1 MTTSEVLAGCPEFTF
16 PYHIGSRCSG
26 AIGDE
31 IRRMSPDRVVVIA
44 DENVLNLHGASL
56 DALRDAVDTKIVVV
70 PNGEQ
75 AKTASVLISVLSESI
90 ELGVTR
96 RSVVVTFGGGAVGN
110 LGGLVASLLFR
121 GVRLVHLPTST
132 IGAFDSVLS
141 MKRAVNS
148 QVGKNQLGAY
158 HRPTAVMVDTD
169 WFKTL
174 PAEFAR
180 GGWCEEAKNALAID
194 PGSIDTL
201 RRVVVSGDS
210 HSRWLE
216 LLQLSLGGKMRVMD
230 DDPYERGR
238 GLILE
243 YGHTVGHA
251 IEYASIASE
260 TAVPHGDA
268 IALGM
273 IAAARIAESMGYLD
287 ADVALLHEKL
297 AADVGAPTRLPVDLD
312 VRRVVSL
319 VQSDNKRGLLPCRE
333 DEVAMV
339 LLAGLGEA
347 VVARP
352 DGLPLTAVPR
362 DLMSSIVEN
371 LVAR

>member
-1 MTTSEVLAGCPEFTF
+1 
-16 PYHIGSRCSG
+16 
-26 AIGDE
+26 
-31 IRRMSPDRVVVIA
+31 
-44 DENVLNLHGASL
+44 
-56 DALRDAVDTKIVVV
+56 
-70 PNGEQ
+70 
-75 AKTASVLISVLSESI
+75 
-90 ELGVTR
+90 
-96 RSVVVTFGGGAVGN
+96 
-110 LGGLVASLLFR
+110 
-121 GVRLVHLPTST
+121 
-132 IGAFDSVLS
+132 
-141 MKRAVNS
+141 
-148 QVGKNQLGAY
+148 
-158 HRPTAVMVDTD
+158 
-169 WFKTL
+169 
-174 PAEFAR
+174 
-180 GGWCEEAKNALAID
+180 
-194 PGSIDTL
+194 
-201 RRVVVSGDS
+201 
-210 HSRWLE
+210 
-216 LLQLSLGGKMRVMD
+216 MRVMD